1 MKSRTEARAFADLAA
16 QGVLSIAAA
25 GNDGNNRNS
34 YPASYDAVVSVAALD
49 HKVQRASFSQYNSQV
64 ELSAPGVDTL
74 STISCRYGY
83 DGIRGGGWYAIQR
96 KRHGKYRNRNSPLV

>member
-1 MKSRTEARAFADLAA
+1 MAAATTCVDNGAKVINMSFGGSMKSRTEARAFADLAA

-49 HKVQRASFSQYNSQV
+49 H
-64 ELSAPGVDTL
+64 
-74 STISCRYGY
+74 
-83 DGIRGGGWYAIQR
+83 
-96 KRHGKYRNRNSPLV
+96 